1 MTALI
6 SPGRRLVGLFVV
18 ILAAALLF
26 FGRGFYDRFF
36 PQRPPVVM
44 EERSLMGTAWSIQ
57 VFPPADMK
65 PDLVRA
71 SIAKAYAE
79 LDRIE
84 RLMSEWRSDSPISAI
99 NDSAGKE
106 GVEVPTELV
115 AMIQR
120 GKDAGELTQGT
131 FDISWRGMGK
141 LWNLEE
147 GFVPPTEAQIRA
159 AIANVDYRRI
169 EVEGNRVS
177 IPAGFSLGLGG
188 IAKGYAIDRA
198 AAVLT
203 ADGFQNFLV
212 NGGGDILAHGSRG
225 GTPWTVGIRDPRG
238 SQQQLVA
245 RLKVTREAVV
255 TSGDYER
262 FVMFNGVR
270 YHHIID
276 PRTGRPATL
285 SRSVTVVS
293 PQAEQADF
301 LATAVFILGP
311 AEGLQLVKRL
321 PGTEAFVIDANGDY
335 WMTEG
340 FKEDAEFF

>member
-1 MTALI
+1 
-6 SPGRRLVGLFVV
+6 
-18 ILAAALLF
+18 
-26 FGRGFYDRFF
+26 
-36 PQRPPVVM
+36 
-44 EERSLMGTAWSIQ
+44 MGTAWSIQ
-57 VFPPADMK
+57 VFPPADVN
-65 PDLVRA
+65 PAIVQA
-71 SIAKAYAE
+71 SIGKAYDE

-84 RLMSEWRSDSPISAI
+84 RLMSEWMADSPISAI
-99 NDSAGKE
+99 NASAGKE
-106 GVEVPTELV
+106 GVEVPDELV

-120 GKDAGELTQGT
+120 GKDAGALTQGT

-147 GFVPPTEAQIRA
+147 GFVPPTDDEILSAV
-159 AIANVDYRRI
+159 ANVDYRRI
-169 EVEGNRVS
+169 EIEGNRVS

-203 ADGFQNFLV
+203 ADGFQDFLV
-212 NGGGDILAHGSRG
+212 NGGGDILAHGKRG
-225 GTPWTVGIRDPRG
+225 DSPWTVGIRDPRG
-238 SQQQLVA
+238 PQQQLVA

-262 FVMFNGVR
+262 FVMFNGER

-276 PRTGRPATL
+276 PRTGRPAQL
-285 SRSVTVVS
+285 SRSVTVVA

-311 AEGLQLVKRL
+311 AEGLQLVRRL
-321 PGTEAFVIDANGDY
+321 PGTEAFVIDANGDF

-340 FKEDAEFF
+340 FQEDAEFF